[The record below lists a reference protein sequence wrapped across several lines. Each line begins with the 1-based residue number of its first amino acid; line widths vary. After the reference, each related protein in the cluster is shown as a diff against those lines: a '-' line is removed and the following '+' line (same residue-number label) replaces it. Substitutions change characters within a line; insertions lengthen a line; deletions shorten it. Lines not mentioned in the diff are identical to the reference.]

1 MKGSRATQRGQIL
14 ELLTAARGDWVPLPK
29 VQACAAQYNAR
40 VFELRRLGFRITN
53 RTREVN
59 GHRHSFFRLVSRPAT
74 PATPQK
80 TDVVTATAGG
90 GGSFPE
96 FGSLAPER
104 YGVD

>member
-40 VFELRRLGFRITN
+40 VFELRRLGFRIAN
-53 RTREVN
+53 KTRDVS
-59 GHRHSFFRLVSRPAT
+59 GQRHSFFRLVSRPAT
-74 PATPQK
+74 ATRLQEQDLVTPATS
-80 TDVVTATAGG
+80 
-90 GGSFPE
+90 GSFPE
-96 FGSLAPER
+96 FGRLAPES